1 MERRPPWKPAKVA
14 WCALGQTPTVFWREA
29 RSVRLFPMARPF
41 PFPFPIGIRTPTPS
55 AVVAATLH
63 TPFIFPF
70 FVCRGCG
77 TAASA
82 RIRNAL
88 LQVLLHVRHLISNF
102 GFQSTSE
109 ADPRKSHC
117 LQFLIQL
124 QGFLTLPN
132 QDRFRLR
139 IKRRLQDP
147 LENPFPLEH
156 FVPSPRILEPRARVL
171 DHP

>member
-1 MERRPPWKPAKVA
+1 MERRPPWKPAKVV
-14 WCALGQTPTVFWREA
+14 WRALGQTPTVFWREA

-41 PFPFPIGIRTPTPS
+41 PFPFPIGIRVPTPS
-55 AVVAATLH
+55 AEVAATPR

-70 FVCRGCG
+70 FVSRGCG
-77 TAASA
+77 TAASS
-82 RIRNAL
+82 RIRNVL
-88 LQVLLHVRHLISNF
+88 LQVLLRVRHLISNF

-139 IKRRLQDP
+139 INTEAPRSLGASFSFGAFCSQP
-147 LENPFPLEH
+147 
-156 FVPSPRILEPRARVL
+156 VSPRT
-171 DHP
+171 